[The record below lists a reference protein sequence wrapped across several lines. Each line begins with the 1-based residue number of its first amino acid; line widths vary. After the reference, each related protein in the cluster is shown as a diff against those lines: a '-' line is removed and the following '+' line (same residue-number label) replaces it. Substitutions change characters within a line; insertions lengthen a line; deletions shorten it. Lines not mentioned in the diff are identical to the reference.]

1 MKLSLVFSRMNRSTI
16 NQFYRMV
23 AYMAKSKNK
32 KNLLSPKTKIY
43 LIILL
48 IPIALTIYIFAFF
61 SWQQIRGWPFTEKSV
76 YQQIQEQFD
85 LEIPIEYIPVYVA
98 AEQKYGV
105 PWTLLA
111 AHHRVETRFSTMKT
125 LISPVGAEGHLQFM
139 PCTFVGWQHPSCKD
153 LGQGDIPDDDKTN
166 PSIIKKYGGY
176 GVDANGDGIADPF
189 DIEDAVFSAAKF
201 LSNAGVKDGE
211 LKKAIFQYNH
221 SDAYVEDILY
231 YYKLYRD
238 YGNQLKEIALNE
250 TK

>member
-1 MKLSLVFSRMNRSTI
+1 
-16 NQFYRMV
+16 
-23 AYMAKSKNK
+23 MAKSKK
-32 KNLLSPKTKIY
+32 KKPILSPKTKI
-43 LIILL
+43 LTIILL
-48 IPIALTIYIFAFF
+48 IPITLTIYIVAYF

-111 AHHRVETRFSTMKT
+111 AHHRVETRFSTMST

-153 LGQGDIPDDDKTN
+153 LGQGEIPEHEKMN
-166 PSIIKKYGGY
+166 PAIIKKYGGY

-201 LSNAGVKDGE
+201 LSIAGVNDGQ

-221 SDAYVEDILY
+221 SDEYVENILF
-231 YYKLYRD
+231 YYKQYRD
-238 YGNQLKEIALNE
+238 YGNQLKKIALDEN
-250 TK
+250 K